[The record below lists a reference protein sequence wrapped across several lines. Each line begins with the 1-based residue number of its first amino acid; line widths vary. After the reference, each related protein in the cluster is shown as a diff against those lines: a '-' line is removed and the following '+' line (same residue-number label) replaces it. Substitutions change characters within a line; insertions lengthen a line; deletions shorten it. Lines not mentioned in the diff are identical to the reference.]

1 VELWG
6 ENVKVDEVA
15 EPSGTIGYELMCAVA
30 RRVPV
35 EVDGLATVQR
45 EAEEGVAA

>member
-6 ENVKVDEVA
+6 ERVRVDEVA
-15 EPSGTIGYELMCAVA
+15 EPSGTIGYELMCALA

-35 EVDGLATVQR
+35 AIDAGVSNRA
-45 EAEEGVAA
+45 EAHSA